1 MHNAFLNVREILV
14 DEESKLKVASV
25 VLVAIPAGTR
35 GSNQVGGSLFL
46 NGYVGVSGCARV
58 DDTWQP
64 IFLSYFVIILHISYQ
79 EGEFGTSGPL
89 RNSWLP
95 M

>member
-1 MHNAFLNVREILV
+1 MFFLNVREILG

-46 NGYVGVSGCARV
+46 NG
-58 DDTWQP
+58 
-64 IFLSYFVIILHISYQ
+64 
-79 EGEFGTSGPL
+79 
-89 RNSWLP
+89 
-95 M
+95 